1 MTRNPRTST
10 ANPDHVDILLVQPPI
25 RDFYLTTKRTV
36 PVGLISIAAVLRRE
50 GFSVAVFDALAR
62 AKSRPQ
68 SLPEGWDDLAAI
80 YGADDRSPFGLFSR
94 YRHFGY
100 SLQTIGEAAR
110 RSGAFLT
117 GISSLFSPYEDT
129 ALATAEIVKSTCPD
143 TLVVLGGHHPTALP
157 ERLLS
162 HPAVDFVLRGDGE
175 VSLPKLAHALVNR
188 KSLASIPGIGF
199 RRANGTA
206 HLAPPAFVPDLDRL
220 PPPAYDLIR
229 TAFYSRNHKISLV
242 LSSSRGC
249 PLNCSYCCTGAFSR
263 IPYRRRSV
271 DHVMQEIRCAADQMA
286 IGFIDFEDEN
296 ISLNRNW
303 FQSLLTA
310 IRHFFKPCLPELR
323 AMNGLHPATLD
334 ETLIAAMQ
342 AAGFRILNLSL
353 GSTHPDQQRR
363 FGRPDLR
370 VDFDRALNA
379 AAKQRLTAV
388 GYLIAGSPGQKALTV
403 VEDLLFLAARRVLAA
418 VSIFYPAP
426 GSLDFRD
433 CRDRGLLPKDIARW
447 RATALPMGSR
457 HERLETLTLLRL
469 TRILN
474 FMKRCLDED
483 GALPA
488 PVRLDGGLRLA
499 PEARDANGRILLQGF
514 LNDGK
519 IRGIDHR
526 GRVYVHQTADH
537 LIRTFRDG
545 LDTIT
550 LKGVR
555 TVS

>member
-1 MTRNPRTST
+1 MTGQPRTST
-10 ANPDHVDILLVQPPI
+10 AYPEPVDILLVQPPI
-25 RDFYLTTKRTV
+25 RDFYLTTKRTL
-36 PVGLISIAAVLRRE
+36 PLGLISIAASLRRE

-62 AKSRPQ
+62 AKSRLQ
-68 SLPEGWDDLAAI
+68 SPPEGWDDLAAT

-129 ALATAEIVKSTCPD
+129 ALATAEIIKSTCPD

-157 ERLLS
+157 ERLMA

-175 VSLPKLAHALVNR
+175 ASLPKLARALVNR
-188 KSLASIPGIGF
+188 SSLTSIPGIGF
-199 RRANGTA
+199 RRANGTC
-206 HLAPPAFVPDLDRL
+206 HLAPPAFVPDLNRL

-229 TAFYSRNHKISLV
+229 STFYARNRKISVV
-242 LSSSRGC
+242 LSTSRGC
-249 PLNCSYCCTGAFSR
+249 PLNCSYCCTGAASR

-271 DHVMQEIRCAADQMA
+271 DHVMQEIRYVAAKMT

-303 FQSLLTA
+303 FRSLLRA
-310 IRHFFKPCLPELR
+310 IRSFFQPRLPELR

-342 AAGFRILNLSL
+342 KTGFRALNLSL
-353 GSTHPDQQRR
+353 GSTNPDQQKR

-370 VDFDRALNA
+370 TDFDRALRA
-379 AAKQRLTAV
+379 IADQQLTAV
-388 GYLIAGSPGQKALTV
+388 GYLIAGRPGQSALSV
-403 VEDLLFLAARRVLAA
+403 VKDLLFLARRRVLAA
-418 VSIFYPAP
+418 LSIFYPAP
-426 GSLDFRD
+426 GSLDFQNFRD
-433 CRDRGLLPKDIARW
+433 SGLLPADIARW
-447 RATALPMGSR
+447 RATALPMGSCR
-457 HERLETLTLLRL
+457 ERLETLTLLRL

-483 GALPA
+483 GTLPA
-488 PVRLDGGLRLA
+488 PARIDDGLRLA
-499 PEARDANGRILLQGF
+499 PEARIANGRLLLQGF
-514 LNDGK
+514 LDDGK
-519 IRGIDHR
+519 IRGVDQR
-526 GRVYVHQTADH
+526 GRIYVHQTADD
-537 LIRTFRDG
+537 LIHAFREG
-545 LDTIT
+545 LGAIR

-555 TVS
+555 GS

>member
-1 MTRNPRTST
+1 MNNISRTSPPLPEH
-10 ANPDHVDILLVQPPI
+10 ADILLVQPPI
-25 RDFYLTTKRTV
+25 RDFYLTAKRTM

-62 AKSRPQ
+62 GKSRLQPM
-68 SLPEGWDDLAAI
+68 PEGWDDMAAI
-80 YGADDRSPFGLFSR
+80 YGTEDHSSFGLFNR

-100 SLQTIGEAAR
+100 SLQTIGAVAR
-110 RSGAFLT
+110 RCGAFLT
-117 GISSLFSPYEDT
+117 GISSLFSPYEDV
-129 ALATAEIVKSTCPD
+129 ALATADIVKSACPD

-175 VSLPKLAHALVNR
+175 ASLPKLARALVNR
-188 KSLASIPGIGF
+188 ESPAAVPGIGF
-199 RRANGTA
+199 RRADGTL
-206 HLAPPAFVPDLDRL
+206 HLAPPVYATDLDRL
-220 PPPAYDLIR
+220 PPPAHDLIR
-229 TAFYSRNHKISLV
+229 MPFYARRHQVALM
-242 LSSSRGC
+242 LSTSRGC
-249 PLNCSYCCTGAFSR
+249 PLNCSYCCTGAVSG

-271 DHVMQEIRCAADQMA
+271 DHVMQEIRCAADQMT
-286 IGFIDFEDEN
+286 IGFIDFEDDN
-296 ISLNRNW
+296 ISFNRTW
-303 FQSLLTA
+303 FHSLLTA
-310 IRHFFKPCLPELR
+310 IQQFFKPRLPELR

-334 ETLIAAMQ
+334 ETLITAMQ
-342 AAGFRILNLSL
+342 AAGFRVLNLSL

-370 VDFDRALNA
+370 VEFDRALNA

-388 GYLIAGSPGQKALTV
+388 GYLIAGSPGQEALTV
-403 VEDLLFLAARRVLAA
+403 IDDLLFLAARRVLAA
-418 VSIFYPAP
+418 LSIFYPAP
-426 GSLDFRD
+426 GSLDFRH
-433 CRDRGLLPKDIARW
+433 CRDRGLLPQDIARW
-447 RATALPMGSR
+447 RATALPMGR
-457 HERLETLTLLRL
+457 RRERLETLTLLRL

-488 PVRLDGGLRLA
+488 PVRLDGSLRLT
-499 PEARDANGRILLQGF
+499 PEARDANGRTLLQGF
-514 LNDGK
+514 LFDGK

-537 LIRTFRDG
+537 LIRAFRDG
-545 LDTIT
+545 LESVA

-555 TVS
+555 TN